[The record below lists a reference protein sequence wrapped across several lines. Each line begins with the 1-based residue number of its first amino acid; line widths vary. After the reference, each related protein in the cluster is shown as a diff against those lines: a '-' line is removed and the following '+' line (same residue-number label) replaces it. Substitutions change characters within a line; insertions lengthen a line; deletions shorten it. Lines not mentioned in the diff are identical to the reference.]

1 MASTRKFGV
10 TSNLS
15 GLQQGIVVNSIN
27 HSFNTESAE
36 ARDQAGRIIDIAVY
50 GKSEQISI
58 DGLTTT
64 DGNQVAA
71 GDIISLGSKNYL
83 VTAVSNNESNTAFE
97 TANVNARWSED
108 AELWPLSAC
117 VSGAG
122 GYSWDA
128 TKTVNSGKE
137 SAGQ

>member
-15 GLQQGIVVNSIN
+15 GLQEGIVVNSIN
-27 HSFNTESAE
+27 HSFSTESAE

-50 GKSEQISI
+50 GKTEEIAI

-64 DGNQVAA
+64 EGNQVGA
-71 GDIISLGSKNYL
+71 GDIIAIGGKNYL
-83 VTAVSNNESNTAFE
+83 VTTVSNNESNTAFE

-117 VSGAG
+117 VSGAA
-122 GYSWDA
+122 GYTWDA

-137 SAGQ
+137 SAGE